1 MTDEI
6 EDVEREMSDVR
17 EMIRDRV
24 GMGFEA
30 SIEWHETVQGVVVM
44 DMGWGWQV
52 FWEMVEWNLIYR
64 TVSLCRGVP
73 HPRQRP

>member
-17 EMIRDRV
+17 GMIQDRV
-24 GMGFEA
+24 GEGLEA
-30 SIEWHETVQGVVVM
+30 DVEWHETVQGVVVM

-52 FWEMVEWNLIYR
+52 FWGMVEWNLIHR
-64 TVSLCRGVP
+64 TVSLPFDSCGISSF
-73 HPRQRP
+73 H